1 MTFQIATGVWW
12 VSTGEVTLR
21 WQLSADACGC
31 VGGPLIPL
39 SAGSLCNRVR
49 DKSVRNQTLRIQNPQ
64 LLQNNTAHLGT
75 SNVDDPWRYAPV
87 RCAFAFSQIRKTE
100 CTKNET
106 RPKTPNRVGSA
117 SWQ

>member
-21 WQLSADACGC
+21 WQWSADACGC
-31 VGGPLIPL
+31 VGGPLIP
-39 SAGSLCNRVR
+39 ALCNRVR
-49 DKSVRNQTLRIQNPQ
+49 DNNQTLRIQNPQ

-87 RCAFAFSQIRKTE
+87 RCAFAFSQIHKTE

-106 RPKTPNRVGSA
+106 RPKAPKRVGSA
-117 SWQ
+117 SW

>member
-21 WQLSADACGC
+21 WQLSALCLRMRGRS
-31 VGGPLIPL
+31 PNPR

-49 DKSVRNQTLRIQNPQ
+49 DNNQTLRIQNPQ

-87 RCAFAFSQIRKTE
+87 RCAFAFSQIHKTE

-106 RPKTPNRVGSA
+106 RPKAPKRVGSA
-117 SWQ
+117 SW